1 MSRTLT
7 TETSRIDS
15 VFTGK
20 GLKRDTV
27 AYWAAVAALAVIGAL
42 IGDSYLHHI
51 FILVFIW
58 CIVVASWDLI
68 LGYAGIFNYAQ
79 LVFFTFGAYGS
90 AMLSV
95 YAGVT
100 PLLAIAAAAA
110 IGAGIGVVVAVPTLR
125 LKGEYVAL
133 YTFAVHLALLPLIQQ
148 GKAIGMGGN
157 TGLLGIPWLN
167 LLGHEVSP
175 IDKMT
180 WYWVALLFGSI
191 CVYLIYFIILRG
203 RMGLAFIAMRDS
215 NTFAQAIGVNEYK
228 YRLLAFVASAAFT
241 AVAGG
246 LYAHYTTVVT
256 PKVLGTEFFLMAMVM
271 LAVGGMGRF
280 PGAVLGVF
288 VVVIGNE
295 LLRAFDDYRLF
306 LLGVAVVVTVIFLP
320 EGIVTLILRQRRRS
334 RSKALESGLGRLRR
348 WFRI

>member
-1 MSRTLT
+1 MFGTLT
-7 TETSRIDS
+7 SETTRIDS

-20 GLKRDTV
+20 GLKKDSM
-27 AYWAAVAALAVIGAL
+27 AYWAVVAALALMGAF
-42 IGDSYLHHI
+42 INDSYLHHI
-51 FILVFIW
+51 LILVFIW

-90 AMLSV
+90 AMLSI
-95 YAGVT
+95 YAGIT
-100 PLLAIAAAAA
+100 PLLAIGAAALV
-110 IGAGIGVVVAVPTLR
+110 GAGIGLIVGVPSLR

-167 LLGHEVSP
+167 LFGHVVSP
-175 IDKMT
+175 IDKLT

-191 CVYLIYFIILRG
+191 CVYLIYFIVLRG
-203 RMGLAFIAMRDS
+203 RMGLAFVAMRDAD
-215 NTFAQAIGVNEYK
+215 TFAQAIGVNEFKYK
-228 YRLLAFVASAAFT
+228 LLAFVVSAAFT

-256 PKVLGTEFFLMAMVM
+256 PKILGTEFFLMAMVM

-280 PGAVLGVF
+280 PGAVIGVF

-306 LLGVAVVVTVIFLP
+306 LLGLAVVLTVIFLP
-320 EGIVTLILRQRRRS
+320 EGVVALIR
-334 RSKALESGLGRLRR
+334 KRR
-348 WFRI
+348 WHRSQTPED